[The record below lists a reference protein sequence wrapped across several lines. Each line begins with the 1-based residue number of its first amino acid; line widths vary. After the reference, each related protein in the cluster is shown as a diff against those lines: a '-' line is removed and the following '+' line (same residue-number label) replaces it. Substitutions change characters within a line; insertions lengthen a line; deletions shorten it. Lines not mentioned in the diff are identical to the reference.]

1 MLHLPDLRGFK
12 MKQNSTGVIKIH
24 DISIYSRRIYAR
36 VRTGGASASSRTRI
50 CFCTCFINCGIWK
63 VSATS
68 NIHARSKVFWEWAIP
83 LSYWYRRGLTDWK
96 RRSMIN
102 NIHLHVHV
110 LWPPPHP
117 IFLQSSVNLSFKFG
131 ILKVVHFYVKF
142 FYYTV

>member
-1 MLHLPDLRGFK
+1 MIHLPDLRGFK

-68 NIHARSKVFWEWAIP
+68 NIHARSKVFLRMGDSTSILVVGVWLTE
-83 LSYWYRRGLTDWK
+83 RGEAWSIIYTCMYMYYD
-96 RRSMIN
+96 
-102 NIHLHVHV
+102 
-110 LWPPPHP
+110 PHP
-117 IFLQSSVNLSFKFG
+117 TPFFSNHLSTYHLNLEF
-131 ILKVVHFYVKF
+131 
-142 FYYTV
+142 